1 MARGKAIV
9 SPSKLAGQV
18 LLWTLGEVVIL
29 AALLFIPAWTIRY
42 WQAWVFIVVFVVST
56 NAMGIYVALTD
67 PALLERRRKA
77 GPTKEQRPAQR
88 VIVSLELVSFNAIL
102 VVSAL
107 DHRLGWSH
115 VPPIVSVIGD
125 VLVALGLYLVQLT
138 FRANTYGGSSVEV
151 VEGQTVIS
159 TGPYA
164 IVRHP
169 MYVGAV
175 IMAAGTPVALGSW
188 WGLLV
193 VLGAIPVLAWRIQD
207 EESLLRSDLAGYI
220 DYARQVRYRLVP
232 FVW

>member
-1 MARGKAIV
+1 M
-9 SPSKLAGQV
+9 
-18 LLWTLGEVVIL
+18 
-29 AALLFIPAWTIRY
+29 
-42 WQAWVFIVVFVVST
+42 FIVVFVVGT

-125 VLVALGLYLVQLT
+125 VLVALGLYLVLLT

>member
-1 MARGKAIV
+1 
-9 SPSKLAGQV
+9 
-18 LLWTLGEVVIL
+18 
-29 AALLFIPAWTIRY
+29 
-42 WQAWVFIVVFVVST
+42 VFIVVFVVGT

-125 VLVALGLYLVQLT
+125 VLVALGLYLVLLT

-207 EESLLRSDLAGYI
+207 EDDAVMSASLLRLLSSVRSRIGARRFRRLAWLKGGKAG
-220 DYARQVRYRLVP
+220 ARTRP
-232 FVW
+232 